1 MISGDEIDLSE
12 LETQFHLTQA
22 NPYGKPVPSPVESTA
37 SEMPCQDR
45 NPWISTTFTAV
56 QPGIKNSPI
65 LHFLR
70 ACNCFFKTQACSNTF
85 PV

>member
-56 QPGIKNSPI
+56 QPGIKSGPI
-65 LHFLR
+65 LHIFQERHAL
-70 ACNCFFKTQACSNTF
+70 FETQTSSNTSL
-85 PV
+85 V